1 MHAIIFI
8 NGTYDDLSFY
18 ENYLKSHPS
27 ATVIGVDGGTNY
39 LHLLNK
45 TPDYIMGDLDSIDQD
60 LLNQYQTSGVTIA
73 QYPCQKDETDTELA
87 VQYCIQEKY
96 TKVTLLGA
104 LGTRFD
110 HSFGNLYLL
119 NCLLKAGIEAQIVN
133 EYNQIQLTNQVLK
146 LQEKPGTTLSIMAF
160 TDEAKG
166 VTLKGFKYP
175 VEAGTMN
182 HYQPGYGISN
192 VAVSAKQTICVEEGI
207 LLIDIIHEK

>member
-18 ENYLKSHPS
+18 ENYLKNHPS
-27 ATVIGVDGGTNY
+27 ATVIGVDGGTNV
-39 LHLLNK
+39 LHSLHRI
-45 TPDYIMGDLDSIDQD
+45 PDYIMGDLDSIDQS
-60 LLNQYQTSGVTIA
+60 LLKQYQKAGVAIA
-73 QYPCQKDETDTELA
+73 KYPCQKDETDTELA
-87 VQYCIQEKY
+87 VQYCIQQNY

-119 NCLLKAGIEAQIVN
+119 NCLLKAGIEAQMIN
-133 EYNQIQLTNQVLK
+133 EYNQIQLTNAVLN
-146 LQEKPGTTLSIMAF
+146 LQKKPGTTLSIMAF

-166 VTLKGFKYP
+166 ITLEGFKYP

-192 VAVSAKQTICVEEGI
+192 VTVSPKQTISVKEGI
-207 LLIDIIHEK
+207 LLIDIIDEK